1 RDGLVLQP
9 QEPAARLPEDRRL
22 LHAQPRARYGQSGD
36 GGGDDQARPHTQ
48 LQGDRRAGGGRERG
62 RGRAPDGRRL
72 SPGIRHRAAG
82 AAVELGV
89 RAEEPLAAA
98 PAAEGAGALLFIQ
111 RAAAGALGAVR
122 PQHPVGLGR
131 ELPPPLLVGLLDRE
145 MLALGTRH
153 SSGTRSSATMLM
165 ILISGLMAG
174 PAVSLQGSPTVSP
187 VTAALCASDPLPP
200 KCPSSM

>member
-1 RDGLVLQP
+1 
-9 QEPAARLPEDRRL
+9 EPVRRHVAEVAAAARAMHFRAPHEEMPVLARAHRSRQGPEE
-22 LHAQPRARYGQSGD
+22 
-36 GGGDDQARPHTQ
+36 ARP
-48 LQGDRRAGGGRERG
+48 
-62 RGRAPDGRRL
+62 
-72 SPGIRHRAAG
+72 AG

-89 RAEEPLAAA
+89 RAEAQLAAA
-98 PAAEGAGALLFIQ
+98 PAAEGTGALLIIQ

-200 KCPSSM
+200 NCPSSMYFLALSHAPPEFERNTAMSWPVRMTAARKAPRAK